1 MISTFDNEPVLSLP
15 HASSF
20 ASGFSTIVFDIE
32 TGPAPLEVI
41 EQHLPEFEAPA
52 NYKDPAKIEAY
63 RAEQRE
69 RFIQRAALSPLTGRV
84 LAIGAWVD
92 GIYHRH
98 ICAAHGP
105 GADAESGAE
114 AEAEAACLRWFWG
127 MVGKGTLLVGFN
139 SNRFDLPF
147 LYRRSWALG
156 IAIPS
161 FRLTQNGRL
170 HDRLHIDLM
179 EIWQLGDRQNF
190 ISLDAI
196 ARYLGIGRK
205 TGEGEFFYKVLKA
218 FPEEAIAYLE
228 NDVRLTFELAKRLNV
243 IHPEFEFEGY

>member
-1 MISTFDNEPVLSLP
+1 MISTFDTEPVLSLP
-15 HASSF
+15 HA
-20 ASGFSTIVFDIE
+20 ATYHSGFSTIVFDIE

-63 RAEQRE
+63 CAEQRE
-69 RFIQRAALSPLTGRV
+69 RFIHRAALSPLTGRV
-84 LAIGAWVD
+84 IAIGAWVD

-98 ICAAHGP
+98 ICEDAP
-105 GADAESGAE
+105 DAEES
-114 AEAEAACLRWFWG
+114 CLRWFWSL
-127 MVGKGTLLVGFN
+127 VGKGTLLVGFN

-156 IAIPS
+156 ISIPS
-161 FRLTQNGRL
+161 FRLTQSGRL
-170 HDRLHIDLM
+170 HDRLHVDLM

-205 TGEGEFFYKVLKA
+205 TGEGEFFHKVLRA

-243 IHPEFEFEGY
+243 IHPEFEFDASGEGEDY